1 MKSICKVGSRL
12 EGFLGHFFLSTA
24 GILTTS
30 PQRPRRPRRH
40 RTAQDSSAS
49 TAAQDSPGLL
59 GVHGGAGQPRTPRR
73 PLRHRTAQD
82 SSASTAAQD
91 SPDLVTRATSATALT
106 TALATGFSS
115 NSYVF
120 L

>member
-1 MKSICKVGSRL
+1 MQSVCKVRSRL
-12 EGFLGHFFLSTA
+12 EGFLGRFFLATA
-24 GILTTS
+24 GILATG
-30 PQRPRRPRRH
+30 PQRHDGTGLHGGAGLHGASWRH

-49 TAAQDSPGLL
+49 TAAQDSSDFSY
-59 GVHGGAGQPRTPRR
+59 T
-73 PLRHRTAQD
+73 D
-82 SSASTAAQD
+82 N
-91 SPDLVTRATSATALT
+91 SATALA

>member
-1 MKSICKVGSRL
+1 MQSVCKVGSRL

-24 GILTTS
+24 GILVAG
-30 PQRPRRPRRH
+30 PQRPWRPRRR

-49 TAAQDSPGLL
+49 A
-59 GVHGGAGQPRTPRR
+59 
-73 PLRHRTAQD
+73 
-82 SSASTAAQD
+82 AAQD
-91 SPDLVTRATSATALT
+91 SPDLATRATSATALT

>member
-1 MKSICKVGSRL
+1 MKSICKVRSRL
-12 EGFLGHFFLSTA
+12 EGFLGPFFPVTA
-24 GILTTS
+24 GILVTS

-49 TAAQDSPGLL
+49 A
-59 GVHGGAGQPRTPRR
+59 
-73 PLRHRTAQD
+73 
-82 SSASTAAQD
+82 AAQD
-91 SPDLVTRATSATALT
+91 SPDSGHTGNSATALA
-106 TALATGFSS
+106 TALVTGFSS